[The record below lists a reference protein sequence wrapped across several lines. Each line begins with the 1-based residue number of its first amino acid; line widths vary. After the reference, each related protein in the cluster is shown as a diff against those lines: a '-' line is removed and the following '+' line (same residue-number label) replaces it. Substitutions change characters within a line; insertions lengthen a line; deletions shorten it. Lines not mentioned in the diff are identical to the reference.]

1 MKQYPKLEIRLD
13 RRDVESYAVEMVL
26 RLPESDAPSDL
37 LAEPSPLVHLTTAE
51 FIKPEYVGDHEGYG
65 RVLSQNLFGRKDSQP
80 TALSQAWVQA
90 MSSSGGQPLRVV
102 LHLTG
107 GAQNL
112 HCLHWEKL
120 MDPDCQGFLA
130 PGEKVFFSRFLSSSS
145 TAGVRPLG
153 KAELRALAVVA
164 NPTDISR
171 WSPGGQTL
179 ASMDV
184 KGVLDKSRTALGDI
198 RVVSI
203 PEDPDTRGGRATVT
217 QLITSL
223 QQGYDILY
231 LVCHG
236 AFIQDEPVLYLEG
249 EDGRVE
255 PVSGIQLVRRLREC
269 LQLPRLVV
277 LASCQSAGKGEEVV
291 HGDNTALAALGPR
304 LVELGVPAV
313 LAMQGNITSETVD
326 EFMPVFFEQLAEDG
340 QIDQAVAKA
349 RSRVRERP
357 DWWAPALFMRLENG
371 ALWYE
376 PGFKDMPLKKWPA
389 LLNSIKNK
397 RCTPVLGMGL
407 SEPILGCCRETARS
421 WATKYRYPLAWYQ
434 QEDLPQVAQ
443 FLTIDQDSSYL
454 QDQLKDYWCD
464 TILKRFGDRMPPNL
478 RTAKI
483 TSLEEL
489 REIIKV
495 AGKLSRE
502 NEMDPHRVLADLP
515 FTTYISADPTSL
527 LADALTDAG
536 KKPQVLFYKWRE
548 EIFKPV
554 VLEKEPTEAE
564 PLVYQ
569 LFGSL
574 EDPSSLLL
582 TMDDY
587 FDYLITISKNMAK
600 DAGIRPIPS
609 EVITALTNTALLFI
623 GFQLE
628 DWNFGVLFRFVMNLE
643 GGMGKKQS
651 NVAVQIRPEVGRF
664 QIPEDARTYMEN
676 YFLKGSRFINMSIYW
691 GNSQEFVKELG
702 WQWGGKSK

>member
-37 LAEPSPLVHLTTAE
+37 LAKPSPLVQLTPAE
-51 FIKPEYVGDHEGYG
+51 FNKQEHLGDPKKYG
-65 RVLSQNLFGRKDSQP
+65 RVLTQRLFGKEDNPGPP

-90 MSSSGGQPLRVV
+90 MGKSGGQPLRVV

-107 GAQNL
+107 GAQTL

-120 MDPDCQGFLA
+120 MDPDCQGFLT
-130 PGEKVFFSRFLSSSS
+130 PGEVVFFSRFLSSSS

-153 KAELRALAVVA
+153 KAELRALTVVS
-164 NPTDISR
+164 NPTDLSK
-171 WSPGGQTL
+171 WSPSGQTL
-179 ASMDV
+179 APMDV
-184 KGVLDKSRTALGDI
+184 KGVMDKARTALRDI
-198 RVVSI
+198 SIASI
-203 PEDPDTRGGRATVT
+203 PKGTDTGGERATVT

-236 AFIQDEPVLYLEG
+236 AFIQDEPVLYLEDEG
-249 EDGRVE
+249 GRVK
-255 PVSGIQLVRRLREC
+255 PVSGIELVRRLREC

-277 LASCQSAGKGEEVV
+277 LASCQSAGKGEEGVPD
-291 HGDNTALAALGPR
+291 DNTALAALGPR

-313 LAMQGNITSETVD
+313 LAMQGNITQETVE
-326 EFMPVFFEQLAEDG
+326 EFMPVFFRELAQDG
-340 QIDQAVAKA
+340 QIDRAVALA
-349 RSRVRERP
+349 RSQVRERP

-407 SEPILGCCRETARS
+407 TEPILGCCRETARC
-421 WATKYRYPLAWYQ
+421 WANKYRYPLAWYH

-443 FLTIDQDSSYL
+443 FLSIDQDPSNL
-454 QDQLKDYWCD
+454 QDELKDYWCD
-464 TILKRFGDRMPPNL
+464 AILKRFGDRMPPNL
-478 RTAKI
+478 RTGKI
-483 TSLEEL
+483 TKLEEL

-495 AGKLSRE
+495 AGKLNRE
-502 NEMDPHRVLADLP
+502 IETEPHRVLAGLP
-515 FTTYISADPTSL
+515 FTTYISVNPTSL

-536 KKPQVLFYKWRE
+536 KKPQVLFYNWRK
-548 EIFKPV
+548 EIYEPV
-554 VLEKEPTEAE
+554 VLEKEPTEKE

-574 EDPSSLLL
+574 EDPDSLLL

-587 FDYLITISKNMAK
+587 FDYLITISKNMTK
-600 DAGIRPIPS
+600 KTRPIPT
-609 EVITALTNTALLFI
+609 EVITALTNTALLFL

-628 DWNFGVLFRFVMNLE
+628 DWNFWVLFRFLMNLE

-676 YFLKGSRFINMSIYW
+676 YFLKGSKYINMSIYW
-691 GNSQEFVKELG
+691 GNSQEFLKELG
-702 WQWGGKSK
+702 RQWGGKS